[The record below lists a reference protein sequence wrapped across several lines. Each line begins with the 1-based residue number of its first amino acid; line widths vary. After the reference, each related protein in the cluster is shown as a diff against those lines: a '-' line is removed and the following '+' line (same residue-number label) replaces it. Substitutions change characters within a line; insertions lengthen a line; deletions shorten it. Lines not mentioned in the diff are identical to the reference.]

1 MAAAAKNHALAAL
14 WICTLFGYIGYQA
27 AAAVQRCNL
36 AILSTSGPTQAM
48 STDLWVICGLFCV
61 SAGCALI
68 WTQFTVSATVLVGT
82 KLTRKAMLKQNVN
95 PYSQM

>member
-1 MAAAAKNHALAAL
+1 
-14 WICTLFGYIGYQA
+14 
-27 AAAVQRCNL
+27 
-36 AILSTSGPTQAM
+36 M
-48 STDLWVICGLFCV
+48 SIDLWVICGLFGV